1 MYWKDIKDNLL
12 DLGFEETDS
21 YEEYKSIIIN
31 ATNRAIRILYS
42 TVIPQIEHYLRVY
55 EKWGHEE
62 NITDIY
68 GETHTE
74 WKFPELEKITKETK
88 DEEVLSVPDVLEP
101 LVQLLAAHYIWLD
114 DDLTKST
121 IYWNEYDDL
130 KDQIMMMC
138 RTVRGAVIEGGW

>member
-1 MYWKDIKDNLL
+1 MYWKDIKNNLL

-21 YEEYKSIIIN
+21 YEEYESIIIN

-42 TVIPQIEHYLRVY
+42 TVIPQIEHYLRET
-55 EKWGHEE
+55 EKWGTEE
-62 NITDIY
+62 VVIDPN
-68 GETHTE
+68 GSTHKE
-74 WKFPELEKITKETK
+74 WKFPAIEKVTKETE
-88 DEEVLSVPDVLEP
+88 DDYVLTVPDVLEP

-114 DDLTKST
+114 DDLTKAT

-130 KDQIMMMC
+130 KEQIMIMC

>member
-1 MYWKDIKDNLL
+1 MYWKDIKNNLL

-21 YEEYKSIIIN
+21 YEEYESIIIN

-42 TVIPQIEHYLRVY
+42 TVIPQIEHYLRET
-55 EKWGHEE
+55 EKWGTEE
-62 NITDIY
+62 
-68 GETHTE
+68 TE
-74 WKFPELEKITKETK
+74 FCPDGTTCKVWRFPAIEKVTKETE
-88 DEEVLSVPDVLEP
+88 DDYVLTVPDVLEP

-114 DDLTKST
+114 DDLTKAT

-130 KDQIMMMC
+130 KEQIMIMC